1 MSTQE
6 GHQNIVEEL
15 LAKPDAALVVEE
27 VRTRLAE
34 EKQKRD
40 EYYGLIHENIKAEFI
55 NGEIIYQSPV
65 KRKHWKISA
74 RLSARLI
81 QYVDDHD
88 LGEVGVEKVMVS
100 LSRNDYEPD
109 ICFFTK
115 AKSQHFSRDQM
126 HFPAPDFIVEILSE
140 STENVDRKVKY
151 NDYAAHGIE
160 EYWIIDPDMET
171 IEQYFS
177 ENRIFR
183 LNVKLAGSGIIKSRS
198 IKGFEMDIAAL
209 FV

>member
-40 EYYGLIHENIKAEFI
+40 EYYGLIHNKF
-55 NGEIIYQSPV
+55 
-65 KRKHWKISA
+65 
-74 RLSARLI
+74 
-81 QYVDDHD
+81 
-88 LGEVGVEKVMVS
+88 
-100 LSRNDYEPD
+100 
-109 ICFFTK
+109 
-115 AKSQHFSRDQM
+115 
-126 HFPAPDFIVEILSE
+126 
-140 STENVDRKVKY
+140 
-151 NDYAAHGIE
+151 
-160 EYWIIDPDMET
+160 
-171 IEQYFS
+171 
-177 ENRIFR
+177 
-183 LNVKLAGSGIIKSRS
+183 AGSGIIKSRS